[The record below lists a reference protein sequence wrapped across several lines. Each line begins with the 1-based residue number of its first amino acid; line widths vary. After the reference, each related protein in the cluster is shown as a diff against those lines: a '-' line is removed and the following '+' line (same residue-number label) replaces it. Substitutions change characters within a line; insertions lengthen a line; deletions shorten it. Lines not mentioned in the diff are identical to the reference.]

1 LAGKSAR
8 LPVAFPP
15 TLQRSRRKSRHFE
28 KRRPR
33 TSRPTPRPYSRPLP
47 EISAP
52 KRCTAR
58 RSVFAWKCPFPLDP
72 RSRDTSK
79 HSLALVDWLRVTENL
94 AASIAAVVGQE
105 ARPLIHLGP
114 TGHEKSRRLCR
125 QSERSIQRTA
135 LPFLGMR
142 DRIRLLPSA
151 TSGRGRHRQGECL
164 PDGPTPS
171 TAPMCDH
178 EAALA
183 V

>member
-8 LPVAFPP
+8 LPVACHC
-15 TLQRSRRKSRHFE
+15 RR
-28 KRRPR
+28 
-33 TSRPTPRPYSRPLP
+33 YQ
-47 EISAP
+47 
-52 KRCTAR
+52 R
-58 RSVFAWKCPFPLDP
+58 RSDAQRDDQPSHGSVPFRSIP
-72 RSRDTSK
+72 RSRGTSK
-79 HSLALVDWLRVTENL
+79 HSRALVDWLRVTENL